1 MIHIIAGCAETL
13 IIRGERRT
21 STGINSRIPAIN
33 MTWEWMIL
41 DYKFQ
46 ETHVATLVR
55 EYPRTA
61 DVFRSAGID
70 YCCGGRIPLSEAAGN
85 CRFDPEEVYIAVQQ
99 KIEASG
105 HRDGIDMRYM
115 SVPGMIDYIQ
125 NKYHQDLN
133 EELVNLTPFVARL
146 AARHGAA
153 QPHLTEL
160 RGLFEKFK
168 GEMTGHTADEDDV
181 VFPLI
186 ASYANGD
193 KDVTVQEVEYAVHK
207 LVNDH
212 EGTGALLMRMREIT
226 EGYELPAAACGTY
239 TLVYSRLEDMEKR
252 TFDHVH
258 MENHI
263 LFEKVSD
270 MIKRSEA

>member
-1 MIHIIAGCAETL
+1 M
-13 IIRGERRT
+13 
-21 STGINSRIPAIN
+21 N
-33 MTWEWMIL
+33 
-41 DYKFQ
+41 YKFQ
-46 ETHVATLVR
+46 EAHVATLVR

-61 DVFRSAGID
+61 DVFRRSGID

-99 KIEASG
+99 KIDASD

-125 NKYHQDLN
+125 NKYHQDLK

-146 AARHGAA
+146 AARHGTA

-160 RGLFEKFK
+160 RDLFEKFK
-168 GEMTGHTADEDDV
+168 GEMTEHTADEDV
-181 VFPLI
+181 FVFPLI
-186 ASYANGD
+186 TRYANGD
-193 KDVTVQEVEYAVHK
+193 KDVTVQEVEYAVQK
-207 LVNDH
+207 LVDDH
-212 EGTGALLMRMREIT
+212 EDTGALLMRMREIT
-226 EGYELPAAACGTY
+226 DGYELPATACGTY

-263 LFEKVSD
+263 LFEKVND
-270 MIKRSEA
+270 MIRSGKS